1 MPKTTSKGRAKQS
14 ELPDTLRKSS
24 DKAQRTF
31 AKAHDSAVKTYG
43 EGQHAHRVAY
53 AALKHSFEK
62 VGDHWEEKETR
73 GPSDERARSGGP
85 NARGKTAEGVDTS
98 ATKDHLLSIARRLE
112 IRGRSSMNSLPR
124 SKKPIGARAERTE
137 QAISRKWGRL
147 TRERPVGPTAL
158 SAGYFK

>member
-53 AALKHSFEK
+53 AALKHSF
-62 VGDHWEEKETR
+62 D
-73 GPSDERARSGGP
+73 SY
-85 NARGKTAEGVDTS
+85 
-98 ATKDHLLSIARRLE
+98 L
-112 IRGRSSMNSLPR
+112 
-124 SKKPIGARAERTE
+124 
-137 QAISRKWGRL
+137 
-147 TRERPVGPTAL
+147 
-158 SAGYFK
+158 